1 MSIDTSY
8 ATGATSTATSGIAST
23 AGGTLDQQ
31 AFLNL
36 LVAQLR
42 NQDPSAPMDSSQL
55 MAQTT
60 QLATMEQLT
69 TLTDTSREAFALQM
83 RVAAASLV
91 GQTVSWT
98 DGEGV
103 THSGVVDA
111 VDYAGSVPVVTVG
124 DQKIPLDQVASVTR
138 TGTSA
143 EDES

>member
-8 ATGATSTATSGIAST
+8 ATSAPSTATSVTATTAS
-23 AGGTLDQQ
+23 GTLDQQ

-98 DGEGV
+98 DAEGV

-111 VDYAGSVPVVTVG
+111 VDYAGSVPVVAVG
-124 DQKIPLDQVASVTR
+124 DQKIPLDLVGSVTA
-138 TGTSA
+138 TGTFTK
-143 EDES
+143 EES